1 MTMRSTSTRFMMRT
15 SIACFALPLCL
26 VASTASAAPDL
37 DVLAGAA
44 FGDDLGV
51 RPHALDLDREG
62 NVVVAGDGTLVR
74 IDAAGDPTGPLVRL
88 DARIDDIAVDRTTG
102 NVVVLSAGELRVF
115 DPSLVSLWQRA
126 TEADRV
132 AVGERGTIAAASSHA
147 VEIVAASGE
156 RRGRIAGGHRIAAV
170 AVIDAHDL
178 VVVAGSN
185 TADCDVDR
193 VTLEG
198 FDTRGLSQWSA
209 FTGCGSAATRGVDV
223 ARGDDGMIYV
233 IAEIEAGGDPLLGT
247 AEVAFDESTARAR
260 IESPLFAYYAR
271 FTPAGGH
278 LGGQYL
284 GFADALSVVEPG
296 SIAADRESNVHVTGI
311 TTHSIAEPDEVA
323 GEAEIVDALSTPSGF
338 YQVVSADFGS
348 RLAWKQLDLDDGA
361 AAISSLALAGDLVV
375 TLLQHDASATTTIA
389 AWPTTQAQTEKK
401 PDREDVGTFGY
412 ESGIAGADP
421 TCYCDASRTR
431 GTGLVG
437 LAMTIF
443 VLGFVRRRRR
453 C

>member
-1 MTMRSTSTRFMMRT
+1 MTMRSTSKRFTMRT
-15 SIACFALPLCL
+15 LIACTALPLCL
-26 VASTASAAPDL
+26 IGTTASAAPDL

-51 RPHALDLDREG
+51 RPHVLDLDREG

-74 IDAAGDPTGPLVRL
+74 IDAAGDPMGPLVRL
-88 DARIDDIAVDRTTG
+88 DARIDDIAVDRSTG
-102 NVVVLSAGELRVF
+102 NVVVLGEGELRLF
-115 DPSLVSLWQRA
+115 DPSLVSQWQRA
-126 TEADRV
+126 VEADRV
-132 AVGERGTIAAASSHA
+132 AVGERGTIAAASRHV
-147 VEIVAASGE
+147 VEVVTASGE
-156 RRGRIAGGHRIAAV
+156 RRGRIEGDHRIEAV

-178 VVVAGSN
+178 VVVTGSN
-185 TADCDVDR
+185 TAGCEVDR

-198 FDTRGLSQWSA
+198 FDTRGVAQWSA
-209 FTGCGSAATRGVDV
+209 FTGCASAATRGVDV

-233 IAEIEAGGDPLLGT
+233 LAEVEAGGDPSLGT
-247 AEVAFDESTARAR
+247 AEVAFDDATTRAR
-260 IESPLFAYYAR
+260 IESPLFGYYAR

-284 GFADALSVVEPG
+284 GFADTLSVVEPG
-296 SIAADRESNVHVTGI
+296 SIAADRDGNVHVTGV

-348 RLAWKQLDLDDGA
+348 RLAWKQLDLDEGTA
-361 AAISSLALAGDLVV
+361 VISSLALAGDLVV
-375 TLLQHDASATTTIA
+375 TLLQHDASPTTTIT
-389 AWPTTQAQTEKK
+389 AWPTTRAKSEKK
-401 PDREDVGTFGY
+401 PDRDDVGTFGY

-437 LAMTIF
+437 LAMCVL
-443 VLGFVRRRRR
+443 VLGFVRRRRG

>member
-1 MTMRSTSTRFMMRT
+1 
-15 SIACFALPLCL
+15 
-26 VASTASAAPDL
+26 V
-37 DVLAGAA
+37 
-44 FGDDLGV
+44 
-51 RPHALDLDREG
+51 
-62 NVVVAGDGTLVR
+62 
-74 IDAAGDPTGPLVRL
+74 AGDPTGPPVRL
-88 DARIDDIAVDRTTG
+88 DARIDDIAVDRSNG
-102 NVVVLSAGELRVF
+102 NIVVLSGGELRVL
-115 DPSLVSLWQRA
+115 DPGLVPQWSRA
-126 TEADRV
+126 AEADRV
-132 AVGERGTIAAASSHA
+132 AVGERGTIAVMGNHV
-147 VEIVAASGE
+147 VEIVTASGE
-156 RRGRIAGGHRIAAV
+156 RRGQIESDHRIAAV

-178 VVVAGSN
+178 VAITGAD

-198 FDTRGLSQWSA
+198 FDTRGAAQWSA
-209 FTGCGSAATRGVDV
+209 FTGCGSAATRGVDL

-233 IAEIEAGGDPLLGT
+233 LAEVEAGGDPQLGT
-247 AEVAFDESTARAR
+247 AEVAFDETTARAR

-271 FTPAGGH
+271 LTPAGGH

-284 GFADALSVVEPG
+284 GFADASSVVEPG
-296 SIAADRESNVHVTGI
+296 SIAADRDGNVHIAGV
-311 TTHSIAEPDEVA
+311 TTHSVAEPDEVA

-375 TLLQHDASATTTIA
+375 TLLQHDASATTTIT
-389 AWPTTQAQTEKK
+389 AWPTARERTEKK

-421 TCYCDASRTR
+421 TCYCDARRTR

-437 LAMTIF
+437 LAMGMF
-443 VLGFVRRRRR
+443 VLGFVRRRRG